1 MFENRPMNQSRR
13 HVRHVVSPRLYVA
26 MNGAS
31 SGGVLHDVSDD
42 GLALDLVGPRLTEE
56 RVLLDFDMSETGEHF
71 EATGKVRV
79 VRVVQGL

>member
-1 MFENRPMNQSRR
+1 
-13 HVRHVVSPRLYVA
+13 
-26 MNGAS
+26 
-31 SGGVLHDVSDD
+31 
-42 GLALDLVGPRLTEE
+42 LDLVGPRLTEE